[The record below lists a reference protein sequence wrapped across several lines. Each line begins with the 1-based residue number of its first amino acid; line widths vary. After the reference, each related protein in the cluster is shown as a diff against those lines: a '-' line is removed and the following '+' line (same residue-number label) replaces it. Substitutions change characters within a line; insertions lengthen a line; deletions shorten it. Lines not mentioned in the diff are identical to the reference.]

1 MRTGVEHTM
10 TTMPDTPNGSALR
23 PGQRLLAAFGA
34 LLAGSAV
41 GLSAYAAHG
50 VEVAARANL
59 QTAAFFAFGHGV
71 ALAAL
76 VPMARRRWTLVALA
90 LLAIGVTLFSGSLMS
105 AQLFATSTRL
115 APAGGTMLMLGWL
128 LWAIDAL
135 RR

>member
-1 MRTGVEHTM
+1 MASMR
-10 TTMPDTPNGSALR
+10 NASAGSPSLHV
-23 PGQRLLAAFGA
+23 QRLLAAFGG
-34 LLAGSAV
+34 LLAGGAV

-50 VEVAARANL
+50 VEIAARANL

-76 VPMARRRWTLVALA
+76 APRAERRWARMALVI
-90 LLAIGVTLFSGSLMS
+90 LAIGVTLFSGALVS
-105 AQLFATSTRL
+105 AYLFATPTRL
-115 APAGGTMLMLGWL
+115 APAGGTMMMAGWL